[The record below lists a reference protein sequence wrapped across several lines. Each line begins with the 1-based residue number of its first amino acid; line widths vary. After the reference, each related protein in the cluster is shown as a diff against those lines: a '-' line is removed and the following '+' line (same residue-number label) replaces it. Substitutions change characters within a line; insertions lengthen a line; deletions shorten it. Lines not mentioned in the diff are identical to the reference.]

1 MLNYTITIAISAF
14 FVPHYIGGLFFP
26 FLKSSP
32 GDVIFGIGVVAL
44 LCAINVV
51 GVTEAANLNVLL
63 ALTDFSTQ
71 LLPVLVGGFL
81 VLSPHTLVANIQL
94 GTVPHWKSFLIAIPV
109 GMIAYTGIETISN
122 MAEEAKGEP
131 HTIPKAIKRVVIAV
145 FAIYAALPAVA
156 LSALPVSCVAGHC
169 QTLLGVSE
177 AKGGFAGDPVLGI
190 VKHLHLGAFQH
201 AGEIACLTIIPGQAD
216 FLGNMYAFGAMLSFT
231 IAHLAVIRLRLS
243 VPDVERPYRGP
254 GTAAGGRAPAAVVR
268 RARRAG
274 HVSGLRHGYG
284 PAHRGGRRGHRL
296 AADRDRRLRHLPPPP
311 GTRSDL
317 DGEDRDRRTG
327 GGHRGRVRRGSGR
340 VPGGRL
346 RAGGDGDGRAA
357 GGP

>member
-122 MAEEAKGEP
+122 MA
-131 HTIPKAIKRVVIAV
+131 R
-145 FAIYAALPAVA
+145 
-156 LSALPVSCVAGHC
+156 
-169 QTLLGVSE
+169 
-177 AKGGFAGDPVLGI
+177 
-190 VKHLHLGAFQH
+190 
-201 AGEIACLTIIPGQAD
+201 
-216 FLGNMYAFGAMLSFT
+216 
-231 IAHLAVIRLRLS
+231 
-243 VPDVERPYRGP
+243 RP
-254 GTAAGGRAPAAVVR
+254 RAN
-268 RARRAG
+268 
-274 HVSGLRHGYG
+274 H
-284 PAHRGGRRGHRL
+284 
-296 AADRDRRLRHLPPPP
+296 
-311 GTRSDL
+311 TRSP
-317 DGEDRDRRTG
+317 RRSS
-327 GGHRGRVRRGSGR
+327 GS
-340 VPGGRL
+340 
-346 RAGGDGDGRAA
+346 
-357 GGP
+357 